1 MTPKIIQLMRQQL
14 GEWAEEDQKEK
25 AMVECETVVRKQKLE
40 VLKETDEDV
49 QGESK
54 MESECGGV
62 ANILQERVSKAGK
75 EAKKKKKRCHRREI
89 EVEAKEEGE
98 LDSSVEKGTSLVLS
112 SCQEKSRRLSTKR
125 IFTLGLS

>member
-1 MTPKIIQLMRQQL
+1 MTPKIIRLMRQQL

-40 VLKETDEDV
+40 EVLKETDEAV

-54 MESECGGV
+54 MESVCGV

-75 EAKKKKKRCHRREI
+75 EAKKKKRCHRREI

>member
-1 MTPKIIQLMRQQL
+1 MTPKIIRLMRQQL

-40 VLKETDEDV
+40 EVLKETDEAV

-54 MESECGGV
+54 MESVCGV

-75 EAKKKKKRCHRREI
+75 EAKKKKRCHRREI
-89 EVEAKEEGE
+89 DVEAKEEGE
-98 LDSSVEKGTSLVLS
+98 LDSSVDKGTSLVLS
-112 SCQEKSRRLSTKR
+112 SCQKKSRRLSTKR

>member
-40 VLKETDEDV
+40 EVLKETDEAV

-54 MESECGGV
+54 MESECGV
-62 ANILQERVSKAGK
+62 ANISQERVSKAGK

-98 LDSSVEKGTSLVLS
+98 LDSSVEKGTSFVLS